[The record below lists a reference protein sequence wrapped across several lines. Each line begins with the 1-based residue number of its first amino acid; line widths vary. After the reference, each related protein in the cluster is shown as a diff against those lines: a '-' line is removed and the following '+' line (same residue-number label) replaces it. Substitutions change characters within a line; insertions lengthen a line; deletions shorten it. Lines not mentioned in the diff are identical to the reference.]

1 MDQTKMTAQ
10 LPTVD
15 VEIIKRTVPEQ
26 NAEAITIHITA
37 TPSFDA
43 AARWLLQTN
52 LFPIARRFYYGPTSC
67 VPGIVIAGQFR
78 ADSIAARI
86 GIATASWLAGS
97 AGAQLS
103 GRRRAARY

>member
-1 MDQTKMTAQ
+1 MDQTKMTAH

-15 VEIIKRTVPEQ
+15 VEITKRMVPEQ

-52 LFPIARRFYYGPTSC
+52 LFSIAPPFLLWADIMRAWQPWLPVSSGPTRSL
-67 VPGIVIAGQFR
+67 PEPE
-78 ADSIAARI
+78 
-86 GIATASWLAGS
+86 
-97 AGAQLS
+97 
-103 GRRRAARY
+103 